1 MSRVITYKCVKK
13 MQETMT
19 NLPVYDCLKKETYCW
34 FGSAVFAKPCLRYL
48 TSVGLTGPGSFLVSL
63 SILNTSQQ
71 ESFGE
76 NLFWRLTAFDSTLLA
91 HCKMNVKTN
100 PNKFRFQF
108 CRFLSEEVV
117 ICEMF

>member
-48 TSVGLTGPGSFLVSL
+48 TSVGLTGATFGSFLANL
-63 SILNTSQQ
+63 SITISRKILLYTVENRFLVTYLKCHNESQQ
-71 ESFGE
+71 
-76 NLFWRLTAFDSTLLA
+76 
-91 HCKMNVKTN
+91 
-100 PNKFRFQF
+100 
-108 CRFLSEEVV
+108 
-117 ICEMF
+117 I